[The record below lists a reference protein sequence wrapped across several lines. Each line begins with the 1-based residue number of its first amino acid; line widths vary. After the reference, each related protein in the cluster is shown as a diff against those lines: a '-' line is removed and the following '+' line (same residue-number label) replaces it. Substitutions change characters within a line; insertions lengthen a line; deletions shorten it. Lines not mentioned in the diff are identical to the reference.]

1 MREINILRKEI
12 AICFTRESIYKNQLL
27 GWIIADFIKIITLI
41 FVWLAVARVNKVV
54 SVEFV
59 VTYYLFL
66 MLVSKLTSDYTLES
80 GVRDM
85 ISGKFSNSLLKPF
98 NYLVE
103 YLGFDLGNNFLRF
116 LLFIL
121 VFIIGIIIAQHN
133 GMWGYTF
140 EDRKSNV

>member
-59 VTYYLFL
+59 VTYYLFS

-80 GVRDM
+80 
-85 ISGKFSNSLLKPF
+85 
-98 NYLVE
+98 E
-103 YLGFDLGNNFLRF
+103 
-116 LLFIL
+116 
-121 VFIIGIIIAQHN
+121 IGRAH
-133 GMWGYTF
+133 
-140 EDRKSNV
+140 V